1 MTFTSNIG
9 DKQTYLTLNF
19 EELTLQYI
27 YSRKSN
33 HRFSR
38 YKFKQTYI

>member
-19 EELTLQYI
+19 EELNPSIYI
-27 YSRKSN
+27 FEKI
-33 HRFSR
+33 
-38 YKFKQTYI
+38 KPPIFKI